1 MVLTRRALLT
11 QLGVVGGAG
20 AVFMGM
26 EALGLAHSTPAMAEN
41 FQLPAGS
48 GKGKS
53 VVILGAGI
61 AGLVAAYELD
71 RAGYDVTVLEARDR
85 VGGRVWTVRGGDRIV
100 QSGRADQR
108 ATFDQGLYFN
118 AGAARIP
125 ATHRV
130 ILGYARKFGV
140 KLESFVNDNRGAGWD
155 FGGQVRPERR
165 MVYDLHGRVSEL
177 LAKAIDQRAL
187 DQAMPK
193 GELEAFRQFLQ
204 FYGFLDDKG
213 TYAQA
218 SFASGFASEPGGYA
232 HAPTQLP
239 ALTLKELLPNQAIGF
254 PYFFQSINDKQPT
267 MLQPVGGMDAI
278 ARAIHAQIKPRV
290 TLNSPVTAIRRN
302 GERVRIEHGPG
313 NRVTEADFAIVTLP
327 ANLLERIPN
336 DFSVAKKAAL
346 KGINYLPSVKVAF
359 EAPRFWETE
368 NDLFGGLAWTD
379 RLNENVIYP
388 SDGFM
393 SPKGVLVAA
402 YVAGWTNQDNPQR
415 FAALSDAERFR
426 VSKESIEALHPGKS
440 QLLSKGV
447 TVGWGLVPYS
457 EGVGA
462 LWNEG
467 PGGARGQQYAELLK
481 PEGPI
486 YFAGEHLSYVDLWQ
500 EGAALS
506 AHEAIKLLQARVAE
520 LGVKSDDGIVRTAG

>member
-1 MVLTRRALLT
+1 MTLTRRALLT
-11 QLGVVGGAG
+11 QLGAVGGAS
-20 AVFMGM
+20 AAFMGM
-26 EALGLAHSTPAMAEN
+26 EMLGLVHSTPANAEN
-41 FQLPAGS
+41 FELPGGS

-53 VVILGAGI
+53 VVVLGAGI
-61 AGLVAAYELD
+61 AGLVAAYELKQ
-71 RAGYDVTVLEARDR
+71 AGYGVTVLEARDR

-100 QSGRADQR
+100 HSGRPDQR
-108 ATFDQGLYFN
+108 VAFDQGLYFN

-130 ILGYARKFGV
+130 ILGYARRFGV
-140 KLESFVNDNRGAGWD
+140 KMETFVNDNRGAGWD
-155 FGGQVRPERR
+155 FAGKVVPERR
-165 MVYDLHGRVSEL
+165 MVYDLHGRISEL

-187 DQAMPK
+187 DREMPK

-204 FYGFLDDKG
+204 FYGLLDNNG
-213 TYAQA
+213 RYSQA

-232 HAPTQLP
+232 KAPTSLAP
-239 ALTLKELLPNQAIGF
+239 LTLKELLPTQAIGF
-254 PYFFQSINDKQPT
+254 PYFFQSINDMQPA

-278 ARAIHAQIKPRV
+278 AMAIYAQVKPQVR
-290 TLNSPVTAIRRN
+290 LNAPVTGIRRV

-313 NRVTEADFAIVTLP
+313 KQATDADFAVVTLP
-327 ANLLERIPN
+327 ANLLERIPS
-336 DFSVAKKAAL
+336 DFSPAKKAAL

-388 SDGFM
+388 SESFM

-402 YVAGWTNQDNPQR
+402 YCAGWTNPNNPQK
-415 FAALSDAERFR
+415 FASLSHEERFR
-426 VSKESIEALHPGKS
+426 ISRESIEALHPGKS
-440 QLLSKGV
+440 KLLTKGV

-462 LWNEG
+462 LWNGG
-467 PGGARGQQYAELLK
+467 PGGAADRGQQYAELLK

-486 YFAGEHLSYVDLWQ
+486 FFAGEHLSYVGLWQ

-506 AHEAIKLLQARVAE
+506 AHEAIRLLQSMAVEKGRVA
-520 LGVKSDDGIVRTAG
+520 A

>member
-1 MVLTRRALLT
+1 
-11 QLGVVGGAG
+11 
-20 AVFMGM
+20 
-26 EALGLAHSTPAMAEN
+26 MAEN
-41 FQLPAGS
+41 FELPAGS

-85 VGGRVWTVRGGDRIV
+85 VGGRVWTVRGGDKIV
-100 QSGRADQR
+100 QTGRTDQH

-125 ATHRV
+125 STHRV

-155 FGGQVRPERR
+155 FGGHVRPERR

-177 LAKAIDQRAL
+177 LAKAIDQKAL

-213 TYAQA
+213 AYAQA

-239 ALTLKELLPNQAIGF
+239 ALTLKELLPNRAIGF
-254 PYFFQSINDKQPT
+254 PYFFQSINDMQPT

-278 ARAIHAQIKPRV
+278 ARAIHAQVKPRV
-290 TLNSPVTAIRRN
+290 TLNSPVTAIRRI

-313 NRVTEADFAIVTLP
+313 NRTTEADFAIVTLP

-336 DFSVAKKAAL
+336 DFSAPKKAAL

-359 EAPRFWETE
+359 EAPRFWETD

-486 YFAGEHLSYVDLWQ
+486 YFAGEHLSYVGLWQ

-506 AHEAIKLLQARVAE
+506 AHEAIKLLQARVADQGE
-520 LGVKSDDGIVRTAG
+520 TRNDRIVRTAG